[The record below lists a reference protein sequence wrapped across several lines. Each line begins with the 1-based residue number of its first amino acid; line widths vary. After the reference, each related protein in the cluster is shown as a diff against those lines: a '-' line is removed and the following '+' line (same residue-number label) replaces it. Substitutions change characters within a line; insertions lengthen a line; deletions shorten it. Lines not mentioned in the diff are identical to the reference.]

1 MYSCTRHLKVK
12 GMLAHMITGM
22 TGWHTALPLC
32 ASHLLHLYTMTGMGD
47 SVFWMPHPPGIFT
60 QLSTL
65 CAVAAASE
73 RLKV

>member
-1 MYSCTRHLKVK
+1 MYSYTPQLKFK
-12 GMLAHMITGM
+12 GMLTHMITGM
-22 TGWHTALPLC
+22 TGWHMPLPLC
-32 ASHLLHLYTMTGMGD
+32 VSHLLHLYTMTGMGD

-65 CAVAAASE
+65 CAVVSASE